1 MGVTPG
7 VRRCSGAAATVLCEP
22 FATVFANYE
31 QMITRPGGAPDAD
44 SVRVYCSRVRQY
56 LAWLAGGAFEGDP
69 LADPDARD
77 WAARDYRRHLQTV
90 ARRKP
95 STINAHLT
103 AVDDFYRR
111 LGLGP
116 AKVKR
121 AEIPRPLLARV
132 SDDHGLLKLDHD
144 LG

>member
-1 MGVTPG
+1 
-7 VRRCSGAAATVLCEP
+7 VLCEP